1 MKINAERIA
10 QLINGKVEGDKT
22 VEVSSFGKIE
32 EAKEGQLAFLA
43 NLKYEGFFILQ
54 RRLQLSLLMKDR
66 N

>member
-32 EAKEGQLAFLA
+32 EAKEERPIRGDPR
-43 NLKYEGFFILQ
+43 G
-54 RRLQLSLLMKDR
+54 D
-66 N
+66 